1 MNYFLWLKAFHII
14 FVVCWFA
21 GLFYLPRIFVY
32 YAASE
37 HAAVRAQLA
46 VMARKLYRF
55 VSPMMVVAIAL
66 GLAMIALNPDYYLA
80 SRWLWLKLVGVGC
93 LVVYHVMCGR
103 YVRAINDNRNR
114 HDHLYFRFFNEIPV
128 LFLFGIVIL
137 AVVKPF

>member
-1 MNYFLWLKAFHII
+1 MLWLKAFHII

-37 HAAVRAQLA
+37 HAVVRAQLA

-55 VSPMMVVAIAL
+55 VTPFMVIAIGL
-66 GLAMIALNPDYYLA
+66 GLVMIAGNPDYYLT
-80 SRWLWLKLVGVGC
+80 SHWMWLKLAGVAL
-93 LVVYHVMCGR
+93 LVVYHLVCGR
-103 YVRAINDNRNR
+103 YVRAINDNRNQ
-114 HDHLYFRFFNEIPV
+114 HDHVFYRFFNEIPV